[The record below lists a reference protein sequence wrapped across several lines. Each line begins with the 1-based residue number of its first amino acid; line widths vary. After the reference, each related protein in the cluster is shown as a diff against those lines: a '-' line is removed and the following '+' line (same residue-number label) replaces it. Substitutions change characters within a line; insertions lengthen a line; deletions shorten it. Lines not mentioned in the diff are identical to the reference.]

1 MCIHRCIKWQLPASC
16 QLKQPAD
23 GQCCPVPDC
32 PPNVKLVYPPGYE
45 QKATGSV
52 PGTQT
57 VKSETTVLGT
67 DIESSPS
74 GTGGSIAAM
83 NIQSMQDTKIDSTGK
98 IGGIMTGKDM
108 QMGKQLLTK
117 SPD

>member
-1 MCIHRCIKWQLPASC
+1 MCIHRCLKWQLPASC

-32 PPNVKLVYPPGYE
+32 PPNVKLVYPPGYG
-45 QKATGSV
+45 QKATDSV
-52 PGTQT
+52 PSTQT
-57 VKSETTVLGT
+57 GKSETTVLGT
-67 DIESSPS
+67 EIESSVS
-74 GTGGSIAAM
+74 GTGGSIANM
-83 NIQSMQDTKIDSTGK
+83 KIQSMQDTKIDSTGK
-98 IGGIMTGKDM
+98 MGGVMTGKDM